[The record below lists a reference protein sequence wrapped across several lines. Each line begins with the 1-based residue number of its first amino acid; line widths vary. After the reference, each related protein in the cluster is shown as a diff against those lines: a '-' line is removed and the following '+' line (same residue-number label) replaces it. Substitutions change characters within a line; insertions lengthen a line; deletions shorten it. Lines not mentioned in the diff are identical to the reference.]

1 MFGGTMWKIIALI
14 LVVAAA
20 VGYFKYTQDK
30 MAELNQQIATKEFAL
45 QTANATIAQQ
55 QEDLKRQG
63 EILQQTSKDFE
74 EARAAVNDLEDKFRK
89 DGRDLDKFANAKPKE
104 VQTRANAATKKVFRC
119 IEDQINKGKQDES
132 C

>member
-1 MFGGTMWKIIALI
+1 MYKIIAIVLA
-14 LVVAAA
+14 VMAA

-45 QTANATIAQQ
+45 KAATETIAKQ
-55 QEDLKRQG
+55 QEDLKHQQ
-63 EILQQTSKDFE
+63 EVLQQTSKNFE
-74 EARAAVNDLEDKFRK
+74 EARAAVDELEDKFRK
-89 DGRDLDKFANAKPKE
+89 DGRDLDKFATAKPGE

-119 IEDQINKGKQDES
+119 IEQQVNKGKQDEN

>member
-1 MFGGTMWKIIALI
+1 MFGGSMWKIVALVLAI
-14 LVVAAA
+14 GAA

-30 MAELNQQIATKEFAL
+30 LAELNQQIATKDFAL
-45 QTANATIAQQ
+45 KADEETIVKQ
-55 QEDLKRQG
+55 QEAMKK
-63 EILQQTSKDFE
+63 QQEVLEKTTKAYND
-74 EARAAVNDLEDKFRK
+74 ARADVDELEDKFRK

-119 IEDQINKGKQDES
+119 IEEQINKGKQDES

>member
-1 MFGGTMWKIIALI
+1 MWKIIALVLAI
-14 LVVAAA
+14 GAA

-45 QTANATIAQQ
+45 KAATETIAQQ
-55 QEDLKRQG
+55 QEAMKKQQ
-63 EILQQTSKDFE
+63 EILATTNEAYDQ
-74 EARAAVNDLEDKFRK
+74 ARAAVDDLEEKFRK
-89 DGRDLDKFANAKPKE
+89 DGRDLDKFASAKPKE
-104 VQTRANAATKKVFRC
+104 VQTRANTATKKVFRC

>member
-1 MFGGTMWKIIALI
+1 MFGSSMYKIIAI
-14 LVVAAA
+14 VLVVLAA

-45 QTANATIAQQ
+45 KAATETIAKQ
-55 QEDLKRQG
+55 QEDFKK
-63 EILQQTSKDFE
+63 QQEVLATTNAAYDQ
-74 EARAAVNDLEDKFRK
+74 ARAAVNDLEDKFRK
-89 DGRDLDKFANAKPKE
+89 DGRDLDKFATAKPGE

-119 IEDQINKGKQDES
+119 IEDQINKGKQDEN

>member
-1 MFGGTMWKIIALI
+1 MWKIVALVLAI
-14 LVVAAA
+14 GAA

-30 MAELNQQIATKEFAL
+30 LAELNQQIATKDFAL
-45 QTANATIAQQ
+45 KADEETIVKQ
-55 QEDLKRQG
+55 QEAMKK
-63 EILQQTSKDFE
+63 QQEVLEKTTKAYND
-74 EARAAVNDLEDKFRK
+74 ARADVDELEDKFRK

-119 IEDQINKGKQDES
+119 IEEQINKGKQDES

>member
-1 MFGGTMWKIIALI
+1 MFGGGMWKIIALVLAI
-14 LVVAAA
+14 AAA

-30 MAELNQQIATKEFAL
+30 LAELNQQIATKDFAL
-45 QTANATIAQQ
+45 QTSNATIAQQ

-74 EARAAVNDLEDKFRK
+74 EARAAVGELEDKFRK
-89 DGRDLDKFANAKPKE
+89 NGRDLDKFATAKPDE

-119 IEDQINKGKQDES
+119 IEQQVNKGKQDES

>member
-1 MFGGTMWKIIALI
+1 MYKIIAIVLA
-14 LVVAAA
+14 VMAA

-45 QTANATIAQQ
+45 QTANATILKQ
-55 QEDLKRQG
+55 QEDLKLQQ
-63 EILQQTSKDFE
+63 EVLQQTSKDFE
-74 EARAAVNDLEDKFRK
+74 EARAAVSDLEDKFRK
-89 DGRDLDKFANAKPKE
+89 DGRDLDKFATAKPDE

-119 IEDQINKGKQDES
+119 IEQQVNKGKQDES

>member
-1 MFGGTMWKIIALI
+1 MYKIIAII
-14 LVVAAA
+14 LVVLAA

-45 QTANATIAQQ
+45 KAATETIAKQ
-55 QEDLKRQG
+55 QEDLKK
-63 EILQQTSKDFE
+63 QQEVLATTNAAYDA
-74 EARAAVNDLEDKFRK
+74 ARAAVNDLEDKFRK
-89 DGRDLDKFANAKPKE
+89 DGRDLDKFATAKPGE

-119 IEDQINKGKQDES
+119 IEDQINKGKQDEG

>member
-1 MFGGTMWKIIALI
+1 MWKIVALVLAI
-14 LVVAAA
+14 AAA

-63 EILQQTSKDFE
+63 EILQKTSKDFE
-74 EARAAVNDLEDKFRK
+74 DARATVSELEDKFRK
-89 DGRDLDKFANAKPKE
+89 DGRDLDKFATAKPND
-104 VQTRANAATKKVFRC
+104 VPTRANAATKKVFRC
-119 IEDQINKGKQDES
+119 IEQQVNKGKQDEG

>member
-1 MFGGTMWKIIALI
+1 MFGGGMWKIVALVLAI
-14 LVVAAA
+14 AAA

-45 QTANATIAQQ
+45 QTANATIAKQ
-55 QEDLKRQG
+55 QEDLKHQQ
-63 EILQQTSKDFE
+63 EVLQQTNKDYE

-89 DGRDLDKFANAKPKE
+89 DGRDLDKFATAKPSE
-104 VQTRANAATKKVFRC
+104 VQTRANAATKRVFRC
-119 IEDQINKGKQDES
+119 IEQQVNKGKQDES

>member
-1 MFGGTMWKIIALI
+1 MYKIIAII
-14 LVVAAA
+14 LVVLAA

-45 QTANATIAQQ
+45 KAATETIAKQ
-55 QEDLKRQG
+55 QEDLKHQQ
-63 EILQQTSKDFE
+63 EVLQQTSKNFE
-74 EARAAVNDLEDKFRK
+74 EARAAVDELEDKFRK
-89 DGRDLDKFANAKPKE
+89 DGRDLDKFATAKPGE

-119 IEDQINKGKQDES
+119 IEQQVNKGKQDES

>member
-1 MFGGTMWKIIALI
+1 MFGGGMYKIIAII
-14 LVVAAA
+14 LVVLAA

-30 MAELNQQIATKEFAL
+30 IAELNQTVATKEFAL
-45 QTANATIAQQ
+45 QTATATIAQQ

-63 EILQQTSKDFE
+63 EILQKTSKDFE
-74 EARAAVNDLEDKFRK
+74 DARAAVNELEDKFRK
-89 DGRDLDKFANAKPKE
+89 DGRDLDKFATAKPGE

-119 IEDQINKGKQDES
+119 IENQINKGKQDES

>member
-1 MFGGTMWKIIALI
+1 MFGGGMYKIIAIVLA
-14 LVVAAA
+14 VMAA

-45 QTANATIAQQ
+45 QTANATILKQ
-55 QEDLKRQG
+55 QEDLKLQQ
-63 EILQQTSKDFE
+63 EVLQQTSKNFE

-89 DGRDLDKFANAKPKE
+89 DGRDLDKFATAKPDE

-119 IEDQINKGKQDES
+119 IEQQVNKGKQDES

>member
-1 MFGGTMWKIIALI
+1 MFGGSMWKIIALVLAI
-14 LVVAAA
+14 GAA

-45 QTANATIAQQ
+45 KAATETIAQQ
-55 QEDLKRQG
+55 QEAMKKQQ
-63 EILQQTSKDFE
+63 EILATTNEAYDQ
-74 EARAAVNDLEDKFRK
+74 ARAAVDDLEEKFRK
-89 DGRDLDKFANAKPKE
+89 DGRDLDKFASAKPKE
-104 VQTRANAATKKVFRC
+104 VQTRANTATKKVFRC

>member
-1 MFGGTMWKIIALI
+1 MFGGGMWKIVALVLAI
-14 LVVAAA
+14 AAA

-63 EILQQTSKDFE
+63 EILQKTNEAYDK
-74 EARAAVNDLEDKFRK
+74 ARADVSELEDKFRK
-89 DGRDLDKFANAKPKE
+89 DGRDLDKFATAKPGE

-119 IEDQINKGKQDES
+119 IEQQVNKGKQDES